1 MVLSL
6 LWIAL
11 VGAGTTSAFLSD
23 HAHRT
28 ALQDGL
34 SMGRNVEMRGQLVR
48 AIVDDSE
55 VTPELV
61 NDPIHVSYGKQNT
74 SSFELRREKPVLA

>member
-1 MVLSL
+1 
-6 LWIAL
+6 
-11 VGAGTTSAFLSD
+11 
-23 HAHRT
+23 
-28 ALQDGL
+28 
-34 SMGRNVEMRGQLVR
+34 MGRNVEMRGQLVR